1 MPSFDIVSKLKKDEV
16 QNAVD
21 NANRELQTRYDFRG
35 VEASYN
41 FDKAK
46 CEVKLEASED
56 FQIQQ
61 MDDILRQKLI
71 KRNIEATSA
80 SFGETTRS
88 GKKSI
93 QTVTFKDGIDK
104 DLAKKIIKII
114 KDAKLKVDAKIN
126 EDTVRVTG
134 KKKDDLQ
141 ATIALVRASKI
152 EQPLQYENFRDQYQK
167 KWKVQQ

>member
-1 MPSFDIVSKLKKDEV
+1 
-16 QNAVD
+16 
-21 NANRELQTRYDFRG
+21 
-35 VEASYN
+35 
-41 FDKAK
+41 
-46 CEVKLEASED
+46 
-56 FQIQQ
+56 

-141 ATIALVRASKI
+141 ATIALVRESKI
-152 EQPLQYENFRDQYQK
+152 EQPLQYENFRD
-167 KWKVQQ
+167 

>member
-35 VEASYN
+35 VGASYN
-41 FDKAK
+41 FDKTK
-46 CEVKLEASED
+46 NEVKLEADEE

-71 KRNIEATSA
+71 KRNIEATA
-80 SFGETTRS
+80 AEFKEITRS

-93 QTVTFKDGIDK
+93 QVVSFKEGIDK
-104 DLAKKIIKII
+104 ELAKKIIKQI

-126 EDTVRVTG
+126 DDIIRVTG
-134 KKKDDLQ
+134 KKRDDLQ
-141 ATIALVRASKI
+141 ATIALVRGSKI
-152 EQPLQYENFRDQYQK
+152 EQPLQYENFRD
-167 KWKVQQ
+167 

>member
-88 GKKSI
+88 GKK
-93 QTVTFKDGIDK
+93 
-104 DLAKKIIKII
+104 
-114 KDAKLKVDAKIN
+114 
-126 EDTVRVTG
+126 
-134 KKKDDLQ
+134 KDDLQ
-141 ATIALVRASKI
+141 ATIALVRSSKI
-152 EQPLQYENFRDQYQK
+152 EQPLQYENFRDQYQ
-167 KWKVQQ
+167 

>member
-35 VEASYN
+35 VEASFN

-46 CEVKLEASED
+46 NEVKLEADEE

-61 MDDILRQKLI
+61 MDDIFRQKL
-71 KRNIEATSA
+71 
-80 SFGETTRS
+80 
-88 GKKSI
+88 
-93 QTVTFKDGIDK
+93 
-104 DLAKKIIKII
+104 I

-126 EDTVRVTG
+126 DDIVRVTG
-134 KKKDDLQ
+134 KKRDDLQ
-141 ATIALVRASKI
+141 ATIALVRGSKI
-152 EQPLQYENFRDQYQK
+152 EQPLQYENFRD
-167 KWKVQQ
+167 